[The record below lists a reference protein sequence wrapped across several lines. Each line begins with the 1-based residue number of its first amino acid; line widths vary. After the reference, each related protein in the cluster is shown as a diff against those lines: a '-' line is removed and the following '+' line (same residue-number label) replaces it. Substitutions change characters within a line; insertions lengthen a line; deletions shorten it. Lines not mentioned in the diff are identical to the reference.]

1 MKEDQLEVISTYTDA
16 EAVEDGMLVEL
27 ERCHRATR
35 PLWEYLVEHLPTD
48 GQPPNRWPVS
58 LLHWFGSAGTD
69 AHRQLRTKAALIGLL
84 GTHGTE
90 ARRVDAEN
98 IGGGIFTGYIINHP
112 ETGVITAFEV
122 DSSNR
127 KLGRPRN
134 TPREDDPHRRRIW
147 IMPNEL
153 GGLTVMFP
161 EDY

>member
-1 MKEDQLEVISTYTDA
+1 MKDDEFEVISTYTDE

-48 GQPPNRWPVS
+48 GQPSDRWPVAM
-58 LLHWFGSAGTD
+58 LQWFAGTD
-69 AHRQLRTKAALIGLL
+69 EAPSWRAKAALIGLL

-98 IGGGIFTGYIINHP
+98 SGGGIFTGYIISDP
-112 ETGVITAFEV
+112 KTETITAFEV
-122 DSSNR
+122 DESNR
-127 KLGRPRN
+127 KLGRPRS